1 MRFLS
6 LWSPKGGAGK
16 TTTALHLAGAYAA
29 RGLKVTVVDLDPQ
42 RSALTVKEFATT
54 PMPFEIVAGWPES
67 PEGIEIMI
75 ADCPPGFSEAP
86 EMGTVIMPF
95 QPSPLDMAS
104 AYRAIETLRS
114 NTKLRILRVLT
125 MVDLREN
132 EQRALA
138 THCIEHGEIERIVKR
153 RSAYRR
159 TLGMGLTVHSAQA
172 VNLQGVREARAEI
185 DRLADFAL

>member
-1 MRFLS
+1 VRFLS

-29 RGLKVTVVDLDPQ
+29 RGFKVVVVDLDPQ
-42 RSALTVKEFATT
+42 RSALSVQEFATT
-54 PMPFEIVAGWPES
+54 PLPFEIVAGWPKS
-67 PEGIEIMI
+67 PEGIEVMI

-86 EMGTVIMPF
+86 ETGTVIMPF

-114 NTKLRILRVLT
+114 NRNLRILRVLT

-132 EQRALA
+132 EQRTLA
-138 THCIEHGEIERIVKR
+138 NHCMEHGEIERIIKR

-159 TLGMGLTVHSAQA
+159 TLGMGLTVHSAQVA
-172 VNLQGVREARAEI
+172 NMQGVRDARTEI
-185 DRLADFAL
+185 DRLADIAL